1 MVGMNM
7 NVAQMMEMVS
17 AREIYGRKLAEL
29 ADDHPEIVALSAD
42 VAGTNKFG
50 DFKKAHPD
58 RFFNVGIAEQNLMS
72 ISAGLALE
80 GKVPF
85 ASTFATFAS
94 MRAHEQV
101 RTDIAYPN
109 LPVKIIATVG
119 GLSGGQMGPTHQGM
133 EDIGTMRMMP
143 NMTVIAPGDP
153 LQLGQIIEQA
163 YALPGPV
170 YIRLGRG
177 DDPVI
182 YGEDQKITIG
192 EAITAREGSDV
203 TIIAAG
209 TIMNEAIWAGDKL
222 AELGISA
229 RVLDMHT
236 IRPLDTAAV
245 LAAAQETGHIV
256 TVEDHTIINGLGSAV
271 AEVIADHGV
280 GARLTRL
287 GVPDVFAL
295 VGPPA
300 DLYAHYGFDTAGI
313 VAAAQAILKK

>member
-1 MVGMNM
+1 MAGINM

-17 AREIYGRKLAEL
+17 AREIYGKKIAEL
-29 ADDHPEIVALSAD
+29 ADVHPEVVALSAD

-72 ISAGLALE
+72 VAAGLALD
-80 GKVPF
+80 GKIPF

-133 EDIGTMRMMP
+133 EDIGVMRMMP

-177 DDPVI
+177 DDAVVYPD
-182 YGEDQKITIG
+182 GQD
-192 EAITAREGSDV
+192 
-203 TIIAAG
+203 
-209 TIMNEAIWAGDKL
+209 
-222 AELGISA
+222 
-229 RVLDMHT
+229 
-236 IRPLDTAAV
+236 IR
-245 LAAAQETGHIV
+245 
-256 TVEDHTIINGLGSAV
+256 
-271 AEVIADHGV
+271 
-280 GARLTRL
+280 
-287 GVPDVFAL
+287 
-295 VGPPA
+295 
-300 DLYAHYGFDTAGI
+300 
-313 VAAAQAILKK
+313 